1 MAAEDTMATLYCL
14 TNDEIKEYL
23 GLEKDFQAK
32 IVYSFL
38 TKGVT
43 DFSLMT
49 SLPKTI
55 RERITKD
62 HPSALSSKIIRR
74 SSSDS
79 ALKLAIELE
88 DGAVIECVR
97 LSDGN
102 GRYTA
107 CLSSQ
112 VGCAMGCAFCKTG
125 TMGLVRNV
133 KAGEIVE
140 ELIHLEKEGCHIT
153 HIVFMGM
160 GEPFANFQEVMKA
173 ITYIHREDGI
183 NISYRRITISTCG
196 LVPGI
201 KRLSELHI
209 PVRLAVSLVAADDD
223 VRSSLMKV
231 NTRFPLSE
239 LKKALIIFQHRNEK
253 RITLEYCMLGGIN
266 TTEKAAKSL
275 QKFTKGLEVLVN
287 LIPWNPIDTLPFSS
301 PTETEVRK
309 FTSTLKSL
317 GINYSIRR
325 EKGRSADAAC
335 GQLASETMKSNLQE
349 E

>member
-1 MAAEDTMATLYCL
+1 MATLYCL
-14 TNDEIKEYL
+14 SNDEIKEYL
-23 GLEKDFQAK
+23 ALEKDFQAK

-49 SLPKTI
+49 SLPKAV
-55 RERITKD
+55 RERIGKD
-62 HPSALSSKIIRR
+62 HPSALSSKVIRR

-79 ALKLAIELE
+79 ALKLAVELE
-88 DGAVIECVR
+88 DGAIVECVR
-97 LSDGN
+97 LSDGS

-112 VGCAMGCAFCKTG
+112 VGCAMGCAFCRTG
-125 TMGLVRNV
+125 TMGLIRNL

-140 ELIHLEKEGCHIT
+140 ELIHLEKEGEHIT

-160 GEPFANFQEVMKA
+160 GEPLANFTEVMKA

-201 KRLSELHI
+201 KRLGELHL

-223 VRSSLMKV
+223 IRNSIMPV

-239 LKKALIIFQHRNEK
+239 LKKALISFQHRNEK

-266 TTEKAAKSL
+266 TTQEAAKSL
-275 QKFTKGLEVLVN
+275 AKFAKGLEVLVN
-287 LIPWNPIDTLPFSS
+287 LIPWNPVDVLSFSS
-301 PTETEVRK
+301 PSEAEIRK
-309 FTSTLKSL
+309 FTSTLRSL

-325 EKGRSADAAC
+325 EKGRGADAAC
-335 GQLASETMKSNLQE
+335 GQLASETMKKESKSGK
-349 E
+349 

>member
-1 MAAEDTMATLYCL
+1 M
-14 TNDEIKEYL
+14 
-23 GLEKDFQAK
+23 
-32 IVYSFL
+32 
-38 TKGVT
+38 
-43 DFSLMT
+43 
-49 SLPKTI
+49 
-55 RERITKD
+55 
-62 HPSALSSKIIRR
+62 
-74 SSSDS
+74 
-79 ALKLAIELE
+79 E
-88 DGAVIECVR
+88 DGAIIECVR

-140 ELIHLEKEGCHIT
+140 ELIHLEKEGEHIT

-160 GEPFANFQEVMKA
+160 GEPLANFTEVMKA

-201 KRLSELHI
+201 KRLAELHL

-223 VRSSLMKV
+223 VRSSVMPV

-239 LKKALIIFQHRNEK
+239 LKKALISFQHRNEK

-287 LIPWNPIDTLPFSS
+287 LIPWNPIDNLPFSS
-301 PTETEVRK
+301 PSDSEVRK
-309 FTSTLKSL
+309 FTSILKSL
-317 GINYSIRR
+317 GVNYSIRR

-335 GQLASETMKSNLQE
+335 GQLASETMKSNLIKQ
-349 E
+349 

>member
-1 MAAEDTMATLYCL
+1 MATLYCL

-112 VGCAMGCAFCKTG
+112 VGCVMGCAFCKTG

-140 ELIHLEKEGCHIT
+140 ELIHLEKEGQHIT

-239 LKKALIIFQHRNEK
+239 LKKALITFQHRNEK

-301 PTETEVRK
+301 PTEAEVRK

>member
-1 MAAEDTMATLYCL
+1 MATLYCL

-49 SLPKTI
+49 SLPKAI
-55 RERITKD
+55 RERIIKD
-62 HPSALSSKIIRR
+62 YPSALSSKVIRR
-74 SSSDS
+74 STSDS

-88 DGAVIECVR
+88 DGAIIECVR

-140 ELIHLEKEGCHIT
+140 ELIHLEKEGEHIT

-160 GEPFANFQEVMKA
+160 GEPLANFTEVMKA

-201 KRLSELHI
+201 KRLAELHL

-223 VRSSLMKV
+223 VRSSVMPV

-239 LKKALIIFQHRNEK
+239 LKKALISFQHRNEK

-287 LIPWNPIDTLPFSS
+287 LIPWNPIDNLPFSS
-301 PTETEVRK
+301 PSDSEVRK
-309 FTSTLKSL
+309 FTSILKSL
-317 GINYSIRR
+317 GVNYSIRR

-335 GQLASETMKSNLQE
+335 GQLASETMKSNLIKQ
-349 E
+349 

>member
-1 MAAEDTMATLYCL
+1 MATLYCL
-14 TNDEIKEYL
+14 TNDELKEYL
-23 GLEKDFQAK
+23 ALEKDFQAK

-38 TKGVT
+38 TKGIT

-49 SLPKTI
+49 SLPKAI
-55 RERITKD
+55 RERIIKD
-62 HPSALSSKIIRR
+62 HPSALSSRVIRR
-74 SSSDS
+74 STSDS
-79 ALKLAIELE
+79 ALKLAVELE
-88 DGAVIECVR
+88 DGAIVECVR

-112 VGCAMGCAFCKTG
+112 VGCAMGCAFCRTG
-125 TMGLVRNV
+125 TMGLVRNL

-140 ELIHLEKEGCHIT
+140 ELIHLEKEGEHIT

-160 GEPFANFQEVMKA
+160 GEPLANFTEVMKA

-201 KRLSELHI
+201 KRLGELHL

-223 VRSSLMKV
+223 VRSSIMPV

-239 LKKALIIFQHRNEK
+239 LKKALISFQHRNEK
-253 RITLEYCMLGGIN
+253 RITLEYCMLGGTN
-266 TTEKAAKSL
+266 TSEKAAKSL

-287 LIPWNPIDTLPFSS
+287 LIPWNPVDILPFSS
-301 PTETEVRK
+301 PSEEEIRK
-309 FTSTLKSL
+309 FTYNLKSL

-335 GQLASETMKSNLQE
+335 GQLASETKKEAKSVSK
-349 E
+349 

>member
-1 MAAEDTMATLYCL
+1 MATLYCL

-43 DFSLMT
+43 DFSHMT
-49 SLPKTI
+49 SLPKAI
-55 RERITKD
+55 RERIIKD
-62 HPSALSSKIIRR
+62 HPSALSSKVIRR
-74 SSSDS
+74 STSDS

-88 DGAVIECVR
+88 DGAIIECVR

-140 ELIHLEKEGCHIT
+140 ELIHLEKEGEHIT

-160 GEPFANFQEVMKA
+160 GEPLANFTEVMKA

-201 KRLSELHI
+201 KRLAELHL

-223 VRSSLMKV
+223 VRSSVMPV

-239 LKKALIIFQHRNEK
+239 LKKALISFQHRNEK

-287 LIPWNPIDTLPFSS
+287 LIPWNPIDNLPFSS
-301 PTETEVRK
+301 PSDSEVRK

-317 GINYSIRR
+317 GVNYSIRR

-335 GQLASETMKSNLQE
+335 GQLASETMKSNLIKQ
-349 E
+349 

>member
-1 MAAEDTMATLYCL
+1 MATLYCL

-49 SLPKTI
+49 SLPKVI
-55 RERITKD
+55 RERIIKD
-62 HPSALSSKIIRR
+62 HPSALSSKVIRR
-74 SSSDS
+74 STSDS

-88 DGAVIECVR
+88 DGAIIECVR

-140 ELIHLEKEGCHIT
+140 ELIHLEKEGEHIT

-160 GEPFANFQEVMKA
+160 GEPLANFTEVMKA

-201 KRLSELHI
+201 KRLAELHL

-223 VRSSLMKV
+223 VRSSVMPV

-239 LKKALIIFQHRNEK
+239 LKKALISFQHRNEK

-287 LIPWNPIDTLPFSS
+287 LIPWNPIDNLPFSS
-301 PTETEVRK
+301 PSDSEVRK
-309 FTSTLKSL
+309 FTSILKSL
-317 GINYSIRR
+317 GVNYSIRR

-335 GQLASETMKSNLQE
+335 GQLASETMKSNLIKQ
-349 E
+349 